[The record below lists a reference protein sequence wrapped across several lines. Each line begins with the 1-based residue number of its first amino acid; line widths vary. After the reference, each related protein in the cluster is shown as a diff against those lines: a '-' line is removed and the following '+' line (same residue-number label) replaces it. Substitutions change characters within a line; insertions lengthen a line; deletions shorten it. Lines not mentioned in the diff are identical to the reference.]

1 MEHLSALINKFN
13 QGLSIEE
20 TLPKNITVL
29 NPFKI
34 AATIHLSESFYNKY
48 YDDRKIRTV
57 ILGINPGRLG
67 AGLTGVPFA
76 DPVNL
81 EQYCGIKNNLPK
93 KHELSSEFI
102 FKVIERFGGVNRFYG
117 SFYFTSVCPLGF
129 TKGGKNINYYDERPL
144 KEKLEPFI
152 IESLKKQLQ
161 WGLKQTQAFV
171 LGEGKNYNYLLD
183 LNRQHNFFKVLTPLP
198 HPRFI
203 MQYKRKK
210 IEEYIDL
217 YLRALSAT

>member
-1 MEHLSALINKFN
+1 MLSDLINQFNSSLDLSAK
-13 QGLSIEE
+13 
-20 TLPKNITVL
+20 LPKGIHVL
-29 NPFKI
+29 NPFKDV
-34 AATIHLSESFYNKY
+34 TTEHLSRAFYNQY
-48 YDDRKIRTV
+48 YNDSRTRHV

-76 DPVNL
+76 DPINL

-171 LGEGKNYNYLLD
+171 LGEGKNYDYLID

-217 YLRALSAT
+217 YLRALSVT

>member
-1 MEHLSALINKFN
+1 MLSDLINQFNSSLDLSAK
-13 QGLSIEE
+13 
-20 TLPKNITVL
+20 LPKGIHIL
-29 NPFKI
+29 NPFKDV
-34 AATIHLSESFYNKY
+34 ATEHLSRAFYNQY
-48 YDDRKIRTV
+48 YNDNRTRHI

-76 DPVNL
+76 DPINL

-102 FKVIERFGGVNRFYG
+102 FKVIERCGGVDRFYG

-144 KEKLEPFI
+144 QEKVEPFI
-152 IESLKKQLQ
+152 IESLKKQFQ

-171 LGEGKNYNYLLD
+171 LGEGKNYDYLVD

-210 IEEYIDL
+210 IEDYIDL
-217 YLRALSAT
+217 YLRALSVT

>member
-1 MEHLSALINKFN
+1 MLSDLINQFNSSLDLSAK
-13 QGLSIEE
+13 
-20 TLPKNITVL
+20 LPKGIHVL
-29 NPFKI
+29 NPFKDV
-34 AATIHLSESFYNKY
+34 ATEHLSRAFYNQY
-48 YDDRKIRTV
+48 YNDNRPRHV

-76 DPVNL
+76 DPINL

-129 TKGGKNINYYDERPL
+129 TKGGKNINYYDERSL
-144 KEKLEPFI
+144 KEKAEPFI

-161 WGLKQTQAFV
+161 WGLKQTQSFV
-171 LGEGKNYNYLLD
+171 LGEGKNYDYLVD

-210 IEEYIDL
+210 IDEYIDL